1 MTRSKNVF
9 HKKPHSIESAK
20 ICIKFPNLIAKKK
33 GFLNRE
39 SINYGIS
46 TRRVFIM
53 DGANFTIGFIYAL
66 ILFTL
71 FITLKSD
78 GQWQKILPFMTLMAL
93 SYAALLIAVTLAL
106 LVVLKIVIDLTSRLK
121 NQTEVCFFT

>member
-1 MTRSKNVF
+1 MF
-9 HKKPHSIESAK
+9 LIKKPHYIESAK
-20 ICIKFPNLIAKKK
+20 ICIKFPNLIAKK

-46 TRRVFIM
+46 TIGVFIM
-53 DGANFTIGFIYAL
+53 DGANFTIGSIYAL

-93 SYAALLIAVTLAL
+93 SYAVLLIAVTLAL
-106 LVVLKIVIDLTSRLK
+106 LVVLKIAIDLT
-121 NQTEVCFFT
+121 N